1 MKSKKKINE
10 IKITDEYIKETNRA
24 DFRNELVFTIDPYTS
39 KDLDDAI
46 HVKVI
51 DEKTQ
56 LLEIG
61 VHIADPTTYVDVD
74 SLLDKEALDRA
85 TSVYLVQKKIS
96 MLPLKLSDDVCSIMP
111 GKDTLTI
118 SCIINNH
125 SKIN

>member
-1 MKSKKKINE
+1 MNEVEKKINE

-56 LLEIG
+56 L
-61 VHIADPTTYVDVD
+61 
-74 SLLDKEALDRA
+74 SDKGKP
-85 TSVYLVQKKIS
+85 VKI
-96 MLPLKLSDDVCSIMP
+96 I
-111 GKDTLTI
+111 
-118 SCIINNH
+118 
-125 SKIN
+125 SKINKI